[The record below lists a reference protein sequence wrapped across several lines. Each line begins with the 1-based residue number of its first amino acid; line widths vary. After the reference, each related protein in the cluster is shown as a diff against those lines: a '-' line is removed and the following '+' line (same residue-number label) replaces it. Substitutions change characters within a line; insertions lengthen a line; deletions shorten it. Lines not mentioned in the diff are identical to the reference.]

1 MFRNYQFSQI
11 KENIKKWVFE
21 RVDFF
26 ISSISYVSI
35 IIPVLIL
42 LSTLGITLWPLSS
55 NDKKIAI
62 ENTSI
67 FLTGL
72 YIFIVFI
79 LFNLLISLK
88 ENMSTYHGEN
98 RLFQI
103 SDDGSSSYRR
113 VCQEVNGSQK
123 FIASVELLREKDI
136 KGISKEIYASLI
148 ALVALLS
155 ANEITNSEAAGYIA
169 YICILTAMHL
179 YNHFYLK
186 ALNKKES
193 IVIDDY
199 LYISWCLLID
209 LLSPAF
215 LFVLYLNSNIPC
227 YLVVCVTIIIILT
240 VITICSHVKKV
251 RKTTFIQFLNDI
263 VSRSR

>member
-1 MFRNYQFSQI
+1 MFRNYQSSQI

-26 ISSISYVSI
+26 ISSISFVSI
-35 IIPVLIL
+35 TTPVLIL
-42 LSTLGITLWPLSS
+42 LSTLVITLRPLSS

-67 FLTGL
+67 SITGL

-79 LFNLLISLK
+79 LFSLLISLK

-103 SDDGSSSYRR
+103 SDDESSADRR
-113 VCQEVNGSQK
+113 VCQEINGSQK

-215 LFVLYLNSNIPC
+215 LVILVFNFSIPLYLLIC
-227 YLVVCVTIIIILT
+227 FTLIIILT
-240 VITICSHVKKV
+240 VSTICAHVKKV
-251 RKTTFIQFLNDI
+251 REITLLQFLNDI

>member
-1 MFRNYQFSQI
+1 MFRNDQFSQI

-21 RVDFF
+21 RIDNF

-35 IIPVLIL
+35 IIPVFIL

-62 ENTSI
+62 EITSI
-67 FLTGL
+67 ISTGL
-72 YIFIVFI
+72 YIFIVLIVFG
-79 LFNLLISLK
+79 LLISLK
-88 ENMSTYHGEN
+88 ENMSTYHDE
-98 RLFQI
+98 
-103 SDDGSSSYRR
+103 SSSDRR
-113 VCQEVNGSQK
+113 VCQEINGSQK

-136 KGISKEIYASLI
+136 KGISKEIYVSLI

-179 YNHFYLK
+179 YNHFYLN

-199 LYISWCLLID
+199 LYIFWCLLID

-215 LFVLYLNSNIPC
+215 LFVLFLNFSIPFYLLICFAS
-227 YLVVCVTIIIILT
+227 IIILT
-240 VITICSHVKKV
+240 VFTICSHVKKV
-251 RKTTFIQFLNDI
+251 REITLLQFLTDI
-263 VSRSR
+263 ISRSR

>member
-1 MFRNYQFSQI
+1 M
-11 KENIKKWVFE
+11 
-21 RVDFF
+21 
-26 ISSISYVSI
+26 
-35 IIPVLIL
+35 
-42 LSTLGITLWPLSS
+42 STLVITLQPLSS

-72 YIFIVFI
+72 YIFIVLI
-79 LFNLLISLK
+79 LFSLLISLK

-103 SDDGSSSYRR
+103 SDDESSSDRR
-113 VCQEVNGSQK
+113 VCQEINESQK

-155 ANEITNSEAAGYIA
+155 ANEITNSAAAGYIA

-179 YNHFYLK
+179 YNYFYLR

-209 LLSPAF
+209 LLSPTF
-215 LFVLYLNSNIPC
+215 LFVLYLSSNIPC
-227 YLVVCVTIIIILT
+227 YLIICVTIIIILT
-240 VITICSHVKKV
+240 VITIYSHVKKV
-251 RKTTFIQFLNDI
+251 RKTTLMQFLNDI
-263 VSRSR
+263 VSRTR